1 MKSQSRYGKRVG
13 MYLLAAAGWVLL
25 SCSVSLPFTSSS
37 PSTGGSSGDLLK
49 DPTLGLADLAGYHA
63 TLSQDVTGTL
73 RGAAFERHMK
83 LELTR
88 APVKGDYDFSL
99 TIQGS
104 DEPSTYL
111 RVIGLGSAAYAWK
124 SPDGQ
129 CAGEYDEQPTK
140 NLIDPTAMLSPVSKA
155 TKVGSESVN
164 GIPATH
170 YRFDQNSLPWADP
183 KPKVAGEIWIA
194 NTGGYVV
201 KYLLNVSAPSKPDP
215 NEAQVAQTWDYEISG
230 TDGSA
235 SVALPQG
242 CLEVLT
248 DVPVMPDAQSLIRAN
263 GMTDFVTASNGRQV
277 LDFYSQKLPPLG
289 WKSDKDLPAGD
300 VPLPFTASFTNG
312 NRQISLHLAE
322 AKPSGVDVT
331 FLLLG
336 AVGSSAA
343 TEPGAKATATPKSG
357 GATATLGVQ
366 PTVKKS
372 ESGLPEDVPLYP
384 GATGLIKLNAQ
395 VIEFGTTDTVDQVDQ
410 FYQQQMPSQKWTL
423 LNSTKQGVN
432 ITQIWQKDN
441 RIVSISIL
449 SQGGKT
455 VVMITFQTS

>member
-13 MYLLAAAGWVLL
+13 LYILAAAGWILL
-25 SCSVSLPFTSSS
+25 SCSLSLPFTSSS
-37 PSTGGSSGDLLK
+37 PSTGGGSGVLLQ
-49 DPTLGLADLAGYHA
+49 DPTVGLADMAGYHA
-63 TLSQDVTGTL
+63 TLSQGVTGTL
-73 RGAAFERHMK
+73 KGAAFEHHMK

-88 APVKGDYDFSL
+88 APATGDYDFSL

-104 DEPSTYL
+104 AEPSTYL
-111 RVIGLGSAAYAWK
+111 RVIGLGPATYAWN
-124 SPDGQ
+124 SPDGH
-129 CAGEYDEQPTK
+129 CAGEYDEQSAK
-140 NLIDPTAMLSPVSKA
+140 KLIDPTAMLSPVSKA
-155 TKVGSESVN
+155 TKVGNESAN

-170 YRFDQNSLPWADP
+170 YRFDQNALAWADP
-183 KPKVAGEIWIA
+183 KTKIAGEIWIA

-215 NEAQVAQTWDYEISG
+215 IGAQVAQTWDYEVGG

-235 SVALPQG
+235 SVALPKG

-248 DVPVMPDAQSLIRAN
+248 DVPVMPDARSLIRAN
-263 GMTDFVTASNGRQV
+263 GMTDFVTASTGRQV

-289 WKSDKDLPAGD
+289 WKSDKELPAGD
-300 VPLPFTASFTNG
+300 VRMPFAVSFTSG
-312 NRQISLHLAE
+312 SRRISLHLAE

-357 GATATLGVQ
+357 GATATPGVQ
-366 PTVKKS
+366 PTVNQA

-384 GATGLIKLNAQ
+384 GAIGLTKLNDQ
-395 VIEFGTTDTVDQVDQ
+395 VVEFSTGDTPDQVDQ
-410 FYQQQMPSQKWTL
+410 YYQQQMPAQKWTL
-423 LNSTKQGVN
+423 LSSTKQGVN
-432 ITQIWQKDN
+432 IIQIWQKDN

-449 SQGGKT
+449 PQGGKT
-455 VVMITFQTS
+455 VVMITFQAS